1 MRAFRRAGVFPS
13 DEAVIARTTTSA
25 REKATRTRG
34 GARSR
39 PEAPAEPQRPAYS
52 DESPRWWRDV
62 LRRRLLAMA
71 DITAAGF
78 AVVISTSIVELPWA
92 LAPLPLWILFAKLL
106 GLYDRD
112 HRSIRHLTFDELP
125 AIVAWAAVGTAA
137 LALILPLT
145 PADPLTTGEYVMIA
159 VSAVAAAFVLRS
171 GARGLWR
178 RLTPRERTAV
188 IGGGE
193 LAAATRRK
201 VELFRDMH
209 LELADDAELAHEAIE
224 GDDPDLLGGLVQ
236 RVDRVIVATD
246 HMDSELIG
254 RLAMACRDNQ
264 VKLSVISSL
273 RGRAGPQPLISQVA
287 DLPVLEYDTWDV
299 SRSTVLL
306 KRGFDLLFAGAAT
319 ILLLPLLPIVALAIK
334 LDSRG
339 PVFFIQCR
347 AGLNGT
353 PFRMLKFRTMVAGAE
368 ESLDE
373 VVALEELPDPMFKL
387 RRDPR
392 ITRVGTVL
400 RRLSVDELPQL
411 VNVII
416 GKMSIVGPRPEQIEL
431 VERYRPEHRFRLQVK
446 PGMTGPMQVFGR
458 GELTFAE
465 RLAVELDYVENLSL
479 ARDLRILAQTF
490 PVVLRGTGAY

>member
-1 MRAFRRAGVFPS
+1 MPREVLKDPARDAAGRERATK
-13 DEAVIARTTTSA
+13 ARTTM
-25 REKATRTRG
+25 RPRRG
-34 GARSR
+34 AAQPADFAPDLR
-39 PEAPAEPQRPAYS
+39 EAPT
-52 DESPRWWRDV
+52 RWWRDV
-62 LRRRLLAMA
+62 LRRRLLALA
-71 DITAAGF
+71 DLTAAGF
-78 AVVISTSIVELPWA
+78 AVVISTSLVELPWV
-92 LAPLPLWILFAKLL
+92 LAPLPLWIVFAKLL

-125 AIVAWAAVGTAA
+125 AIAAWAAVGTAG
-137 LALILPLT
+137 LALVLPLT
-145 PADPLTTGEYVMIA
+145 PADPLTTGEAVAIA
-159 VSAVAAAFVLRS
+159 VSAAAAAFALRA

-178 RLTPRERTAV
+178 RLTPRERTVV
-188 IGGGE
+188 IGDQE

-201 VELFRDMH
+201 LELFRDMH
-209 LELADDAELAHEAIE
+209 LELADEAELTAEARGGESLDRLE
-224 GDDPDLLGGLVQ
+224 GAVR
-236 RVDRVIVATD
+236 RVDRVIVAEE

-254 RLAMACRDNQ
+254 RLAEVCRANQ
-264 VKLSVISSL
+264 VKLSVVSAL
-273 RGRAGPQPLISQVA
+273 RGRAGPAPLISQVA

-306 KRGFDLLFAGAAT
+306 KRGFDLTVACGSLLVLAP
-319 ILLLPLLPIVALAIK
+319 LLPLIALAIK

-339 PVFFIQCR
+339 PVFFTQLR

-353 PFRMLKFRTMVAGAE
+353 PFRVFKFRTMVAGAE
-368 ESLDE
+368 ESLSE
-373 VVALEELPDPMFKL
+373 VVSLDELPDPMFKL
-387 RRDPR
+387 RGDPR
-392 ITRVGTVL
+392 VTRVGRFL
-400 RRLSVDELPQL
+400 RRLSIDELPQL
-411 VNVII
+411 ANVVR
-416 GKMSIVGPRPEQIEL
+416 GDMSIVGPRPEQIEL

>member
-1 MRAFRRAGVFPS
+1 VNPREVLEKRGAAAP
-13 DEAVIARTTTSA
+13 ARDG
-25 REKATRTRG
+25 ATRVRG
-34 GARSR
+34 AVKPRPTADPRAR
-39 PEAPAEPQRPAYS
+39 PTYA

-71 DITAAGF
+71 DITAAGL
-78 AVVISTSIVELPWA
+78 AVVVSTSIVELPWA
-92 LAPLPLWILFAKLL
+92 LAPLPLWILIAKLL

-112 HRSIRHLTFDELP
+112 HKSIRHLTFDELT
-125 AIVAWAAVGTAA
+125 ALAAWALVGTAA
-137 LALILPLT
+137 LALLLPLT
-145 PADPLTTGEYVMIA
+145 PADPLTTGEYAQIA
-159 VSAVAAAFVLRS
+159 VVALAAAFLLRA
-171 GARGLWR
+171 GARALWR

-209 LELADDAELAHEAIE
+209 LELADDAELAREALE
-224 GDDPDLLGGLVQ
+224 GDSADVLGGLVQ

-246 HMDSELIG
+246 LMDSELIG

-264 VKLSVISSL
+264 VKLSVVSSL

-306 KRGFDLLFAGAAT
+306 KRGFDLLIAGAAT
-319 ILLLPLLPIVALAIK
+319 IALLPLLPIIALATK

-339 PVFFIQCR
+339 PIFFVQLR
-347 AGLNGT
+347 AGINGE
-353 PFRMLKFRTMVAGAE
+353 PFRMLKFRTMVQGAE

-373 VVALEELPDPMFKL
+373 VVALDELPDPMFKL

-392 ITRVGTVL
+392 ITRVGRVL
-400 RRLSVDELPQL
+400 RRGSIDELPQL
-411 VNVII
+411 VNVIK
-416 GKMSIVGPRPEQIEL
+416 GDMSIVGPRPEQIEL

-479 ARDLRILAQTF
+479 ARDLRILAQTV